1 MLRYLEGVDIAE
13 IAASEGVTR
22 NAIDQ
27 ALHRGHEKLRGLADV
42 EPVDALFDEF
52 AAAFARGER
61 PEVLGYLGRA
71 GEGAGELAA
80 LIDAYLVVAVP
91 PPPSEAARRRVR
103 ALIPE
108 QTLRDLRT
116 KAGLKRDRL
125 VDEILAAFS
134 INPVKRKRVKNYY
147 RELEAGLLDPAGV
160 SPRLWAL
167 LGRLLSADPSVL
179 IGAARHADHPVRIP
193 ELRGGH
199 GGRSA
204 RARTGRR
211 AGRCRSPVPFRS
223 LSVGESR
230 HAGSSEGPR
239 AAGGQLRGVGWPAAR
254 QARSGMRA
262 STSSV
267 NRQTA
272 FTSLIC
278 STVSA
283 VGVEEGR
290 CAREYDTALS
300 A

>member
-1 MLRYLEGVDIAE
+1 M
-13 IAASEGVTR
+13 S
-22 NAIDQ
+22 
-27 ALHRGHEKLRGLADV
+27 

-179 IGAARHADHPVRIP
+179 IGAARPAPITQ
-193 ELRGGH
+193 
-199 GGRSA
+199 SA
-204 RARTGRR
+204 
-211 AGRCRSPVPFRS
+211 F
-223 LSVGESR
+223 L
-230 HAGSSEGPR
+230 SSEVAMEAAAPAPGR
-239 AAGGQLRGVGWPAAR
+239 ADEPDDVDRLFL
-254 QARSGMRA
+254 SGR
-262 STSSV
+262 
-267 NRQTA
+267 
-272 FTSLIC
+272 
-278 STVSA
+278 
-283 VGVEEGR
+283 
-290 CAREYDTALS
+290 
-300 A
+300 